1 MEVIDNQGIAVNSKF
16 CKTIE
21 LQKGLIRMSDF
32 VQGLLL
38 ADQNLI
44 MDIMYSS

>member
-1 MEVIDNQGIAVNSKF
+1 MEVIDNQGIAVNSK
-16 CKTIE
+16 TIQ
-21 LQKGLIRMSDF
+21 LQKGLIRMSGF

-44 MDIMYSS
+44 MDHMYSS